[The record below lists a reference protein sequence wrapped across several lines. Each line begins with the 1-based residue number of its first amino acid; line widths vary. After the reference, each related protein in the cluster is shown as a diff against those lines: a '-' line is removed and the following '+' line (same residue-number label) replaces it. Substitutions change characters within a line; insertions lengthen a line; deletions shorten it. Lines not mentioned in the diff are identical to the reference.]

1 MIQLL
6 AGLLGGAGG
15 AGAGAG
21 AAGAASGAAGG
32 GGLLEALLDITMKGK
47 AAGLGPKQDLGM
59 AGLAGGKARDVTS
72 QAMNEL
78 GALSGMVGSQER
90 ERGKFEPMPMNMHPG
105 ILKLLGG

>member
-21 AAGAASGAAGG
+21 AAGAAGAAGG
-32 GGLLEALLDITMKGK
+32 GGLLETLLDITMKGK
-47 AAGLGPKQDLGM
+47 AAGLGPKQNLGM
-59 AGLAGGKARDVTS
+59 AGLDGGKARDVTG

>member
-6 AGLLGGAGG
+6 ASLLGSAGG

-21 AAGAASGAAGG
+21 AAGAAGAAGG
-32 GGLLEALLDITMKGK
+32 GSFLEKLMTTALKGK
-47 AAGLGPKQDLGM
+47 MAGLGPKQNLGM
-59 AGLAGGKARDVTS
+59 AGLSAGKAKDVTG

-78 GALSGMVGSQER
+78 GALTGMVGSQER
-90 ERGKFEPMPMNMHPG
+90 EQGKFEPMPMNMHPG